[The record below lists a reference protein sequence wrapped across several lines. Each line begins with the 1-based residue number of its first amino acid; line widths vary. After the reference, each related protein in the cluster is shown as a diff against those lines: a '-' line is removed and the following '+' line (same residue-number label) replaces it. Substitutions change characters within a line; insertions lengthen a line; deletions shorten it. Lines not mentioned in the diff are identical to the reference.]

1 MGSYSEDKY
10 DVWEWICKVIDSCD
24 SISHIHTCERLIR
37 NYSIAYGDK
46 QLTRLL
52 RGDVEDRLL
61 KLINKIV
68 VKD

>member
-24 SISHIHTCERLIR
+24 SISHLHTCERLIN
-37 NYSIAYGDK
+37 NYYKTYHDK

-52 RGDVEDRLL
+52 RGYVEAGLL
-61 KLINKIV
+61 KLINKII

>member
-10 DVWEWICKVIDSCD
+10 DVWEWICKVIDSCEN
-24 SISHIHTCERLIR
+24 ISHIHTCERLIE
-37 NYSIAYGDK
+37 NYGNLYKDK

-52 RGDVEDRLL
+52 KGEITDRLE
-61 KLINKIV
+61 KLINKII

>member
-24 SISHIHTCERLIR
+24 SISHIHACERLIR
-37 NYSIAYGDK
+37 NYYIAYGDK

-61 KLINKIV
+61 KLINKIT

>member
-37 NYSIAYGDK
+37 NYYIAYGDK

-52 RGDVEDRLL
+52 RGDIEDRLL
-61 KLINKIV
+61 KLVNKII

>member
-37 NYSIAYGDK
+37 NYYIAYGDK

-52 RGDVEDRLL
+52 RGYVEAGLL
-61 KLINKIV
+61 KLINKII

>member
-37 NYSIAYGDK
+37 NYYTAYGDK